1 MKRLAFLSHRIALLS
16 GQRAAIIKAMLV
28 TDDRQHLEALLIK
41 VDADRRRLIA
51 ERSRLLNAGDGIGP
65 HL

>member
-1 MKRLAFLSHRIALLS
+1 MKRLAFLCHRIALLS

-51 ERSRLLNAGDGIGP
+51 ERSRLSNTGDGIGA
-65 HL
+65 